1 MNTESERHAGFAF
14 VMDFNGKVIEL
25 LWDDFGL
32 EQILSEHFL
41 CLIDPEF
48 IREGLNFFSVV
59 TERGTAFNWPLRLN
73 HREIS
78 AIFQFSATTIID
90 QIVCMVAPKISA
102 RHGALADEDN
112 TSSNLEIEHLDA
124 ADFFAQHGRG
134 DALLKIEDSA
144 SGEKMIADMMRMN
157 NMLINTERQLARKT
171 AELARLGSQMSRDLH
186 LAEKVLEFTGEA
198 LLVLD
203 KNSTVIYV
211 NSAFIEITG
220 YSRPEVINQPIN
232 LVDESDNPTFSTQD
246 IMKVVREKRIWRG
259 EYICRKKDG
268 SRFTKLLSVSMI
280 PDDSGLIDY
289 YIVCFTDISRLKN
302 AEAQWQFLAY
312 YDSLTKLPNRTL
324 YKDRL
329 HQAIAKSHRSRDSL
343 ALLFLDLD
351 DFKIINDS
359 LGHDAGDTLLCEFSH
374 IIQNIIRKTDT
385 VYRLGGDEF
394 TIILQD
400 CDSNLEIVMLCDKL
414 IRSMKDPIYIAGQK
428 IHIGVSI
435 GIARYPEDGHTVDEL
450 TKHADI
456 AMYAAKNNGKNTS
469 RFFSSSLGEKVSSQ
483 LNLRSEISQGLENAE
498 FFVCL
503 QPEIDLKSGRTIAG
517 EALVRWRH
525 PSRGLVSPDEF
536 ISAAEESGLIVR
548 LGEFVMRESLGI
560 ASKLRRTGYP
570 EFRVAVNVSSRQ
582 LASTDFVGM
591 VVGILK
597 EMDLPGTALIIE
609 ITETMVLEDVEHVI
623 EVLKELR
630 AQGVEAAMDDF
641 GTGYSSLRYLHLLPI
656 SYLKIDKSFIT
667 EIDIDEDKKTI
678 VRTILAMTQTLGI
691 KSVAEGI
698 EQLAHQEILSGLSC
712 DVGQGYYFSKP
723 LPPQEF
729 GHFLM
734 SNGLQPE
741 VQSREMP

>member
-1 MNTESERHAGFAF
+1 MNTENDRHAGFAF
-14 VMDFNGKVIEL
+14 VMDFNGKVIEI
-25 LWDDFGL
+25 LWDDLGF
-32 EQILSEHFL
+32 EKIQSEHFL
-41 CLIDPEF
+41 CLVDPEF
-48 IREGLNFFSVV
+48 IREGLNFFSTV
-59 TERGTAFNWPLRLN
+59 TERSTTFNWPLRLN

-78 AIFQFSATTIID
+78 ENFLFSATTLID
-90 QIVCMVAPKISA
+90 QIICMVTPNISTKHHA
-102 RHGALADEDN
+102 FPDEDD
-112 TSSNLEIEHLDA
+112 TSSNLESDHLNVSY
-124 ADFFAQHGRG
+124 FSPQQGRY
-134 DALLKIEDSA
+134 DSILKIEDSA

-171 AELARLGSQMSRDLH
+171 AELARLGNQMSRDLH

-203 KNSTVIYV
+203 KNSTVIYA

-220 YSRPEVINQPIN
+220 YSRSDVINQVMD
-232 LVDESDNPTFSTQD
+232 LVDESDTPHFSTQD
-246 IMKVVREKRIWRG
+246 IMKVVREKKIWRG

-268 SRFTKLLSVSMI
+268 SKFTKLLSVSMI

-289 YIVCFTDISRLKN
+289 YIACFTDISRLKN

-312 YDSLTKLPNRTL
+312 YDNLTKLPNRTL
-324 YKDRL
+324 CKDRL

-359 LGHDAGDTLLCEFSH
+359 LGHDAGDTLLCEFAH
-374 IIQNIIRKTDT
+374 IIQNSIRKTDT

-400 CDSNLEIVMLCDKL
+400 CENNLDIVMLCDKL
-414 IRSMKDPIYIAGQK
+414 IRSMKDPIYISGQK

-456 AMYAAKNNGKNTS
+456 AMYAAKNNGKNRS

-503 QPEIDLKSGRTIAG
+503 QPEIDLKSGKIIAG

-548 LGEFVMRESLGI
+548 LGEFVMRESLCI
-560 ASKLRRTGYP
+560 ASNLRRSGHP
-570 EFRVAVNVSSRQ
+570 LFRVAVNVSSRQ
-582 LASTDFVGM
+582 LASSDFVGM
-591 VVGILK
+591 VTGILR
-597 EMDLPGTALIIE
+597 EMGLPGTALIIE

-630 AQGVEAAMDDF
+630 EQGVEAAMDDF

-656 SYLKIDKSFIT
+656 SYLKIDKSFIK

-678 VRTILAMTQTLGI
+678 VRTILAMAHTLGI

-723 LPPQEF
+723 LPPKEF

-741 VQSREMP
+741 VHSREIP

>member
-1 MNTESERHAGFAF
+1 MSTKDDHDAGFAF
-14 VMDFNGKVIEL
+14 VMDFNGKVIEI
-25 LWDDFGL
+25 LWDNFGF
-32 EQILSEHFL
+32 EKIESEHFL
-41 CLIDPEF
+41 CLVDPEY
-48 IREGLNFFSVV
+48 IREGLKLFSTV
-59 TERGTAFNWPLRLN
+59 TERGVAFNWPLKLKYRNKNIDSLL
-73 HREIS
+73 
-78 AIFQFSATTIID
+78 SATTLID
-90 QIVCMVAPKISA
+90 QIICMVTLRNPEGLSLIT
-102 RHGALADEDN
+102 DEDYEFSDLEQN
-112 TSSNLEIEHLDA
+112 EFNPSEVFINYSSKDDDLTVDE
-124 ADFFAQHGRG
+124 
-134 DALLKIEDSA
+134 SA
-144 SGEKMIADMMRMN
+144 SGSKMITDMMKMN

-171 AELARLGSQMSRDLH
+171 AELTRLSSQMSRDLH

-220 YSRPEVINQPIN
+220 YSKSEVISKPMS
-232 LVDESDNPTFSTQD
+232 LVDESDNPAFSTDD
-246 IMKVVREKRIWRG
+246 IMKAVREKKIWRG

-280 PDDSGLIDY
+280 PDDNGLADY
-289 YIVCFTDISRLKN
+289 YIACFTDISRLKN
-302 AEAQWQFLAY
+302 AEEQWQFLAY

-329 HQAIAKSHRSRDSL
+329 QQAIAKSHRSQDSL

-359 LGHDAGDTLLCEFSH
+359 LGHDAGDALLCEFTH
-374 IIQNIIRKTDT
+374 LIQHSIRKTDT

-400 CDSNLEIVMLCDKL
+400 CDSNLDIVMLCDKL
-414 IRSMKDPIYIAGQK
+414 IRSMKDPIYISGHK

-450 TKHADI
+450 TKHADV
-456 AMYAAKNNGKNTS
+456 AMYAAKNNGKNRS
-469 RFFSSSLGEKVSSQ
+469 RFFSSSLGDRVSSQ
-483 LNLRSEISQGLENAE
+483 LNLRSEISQGLENGE

-503 QPEIDLKSGRTIAG
+503 QPEIDLKSGRIIAG
-517 EALVRWRH
+517 EALARWRH

-548 LGEFVMRESLGI
+548 LGEFVMHESLDI
-560 ASKLRRTGYP
+560 TSNLRRSGHP
-570 EFRVAVNVSSRQ
+570 QFRVAVNVSSRQ
-582 LASTDFVGM
+582 LASSDFVSM
-591 VVGILK
+591 VIGILR
-597 EMDLPGTALIIE
+597 EMELPGSALIIE

-623 EVLKELR
+623 NILKELR
-630 AQGVEAAMDDF
+630 EHGVEAAMDDF

-667 EIDIDEDKKTI
+667 EIDTDEDKKTI
-678 VRTILAMTQTLGI
+678 VRTILAMTHTLGI

-723 LPPQEF
+723 LPPKEF
-729 GHFLM
+729 GKFLM
-734 SNGLQPE
+734 NNGLQPE
-741 VQSREMP
+741 MLPRKMP